1 MRFRCC
7 LLASVILV
15 SSVVVPARAGQSRI
29 IGDPSRDVRQT
40 MQARKLLAEDPDLAA
55 WNIGVMVTDRVA
67 VLWGPVPSAEIAF
80 RAELCLKTMFE
91 LVEVRNEL
99 SVSES
104 LEPVNR
110 PLKIDSPPR
119 YMPELLPPKLPEEP
133 RSKPAP
139 SGVLMGQAR
148 KASAQTTSAS
158 KKPPEPLAMPKQE
171 GADADRALT
180 VSIRTFLQSK
190 TTYSAV
196 EFAVQDGRVYLRVTN
211 QDSDVLHEAARSIA
225 RLPNVGGVILSEN
238 GPPR

>member
-1 MRFRCC
+1 MRFRYC
-7 LLASVILV
+7 LLASVILA
-15 SSVVVPARAGQSRI
+15 SSVVLPARAGQSRF

-67 VLWGPVPSAEIAF
+67 VLWGPVSSVEIAF
-80 RAELCLKTMFE
+80 RAEICLKAMFE

-99 SVSES
+99 SVSEA
-104 LEPVNR
+104 LEPVSR

-119 YMPELLPPKLPEEP
+119 YMPELLPPKLLEEP

-139 SGVLMGQAR
+139 SGVLMGQAK
-148 KASAQTTSAS
+148 KASSQTTSAS
-158 KKPPEPLAMPKQE
+158 KKPAAVLPMP
-171 GADADRALT
+171 DAALT
-180 VSIRTFLQSK
+180 LSIRAFLQSK
-190 TTYSAV
+190 TTYSVV

-211 QDSDVLHEAARSIA
+211 QDSDVLHEAARGIA

-238 GPPR
+238 VPPR